1 MGKNKN
7 VKKGGSSSK
16 SGQKKASKSGGS
28 ALKGG
33 KLGASHILVKKL
45 SEAQQVRDDI
55 AAGADF
61 KEMAKKHST
70 CSSKNKGGNLGVFG
84 KEKMVSEFWNACIK
98 LRVNQIS
105 EPVKSQF
112 GYHIIKRT
120 K

>member
-7 VKKGGSSSK
+7 TKKGGSTSK
-16 SGQKKASKSGGS
+16 GGS

-45 SEAQQVRDDI
+45 SEAQRIRDDI

-61 KEMAKKHST
+61 RDMAVKHST

-84 KEKMVSEFWNACIK
+84 KEKMVAEFWNACTN
-98 LRVNQIS
+98 LSVGQIS
-105 EPVKSQF
+105 EPIKSQF